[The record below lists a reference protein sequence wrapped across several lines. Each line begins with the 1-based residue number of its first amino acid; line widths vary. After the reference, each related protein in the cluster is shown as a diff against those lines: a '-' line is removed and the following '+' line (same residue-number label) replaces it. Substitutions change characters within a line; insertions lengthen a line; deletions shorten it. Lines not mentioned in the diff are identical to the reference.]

1 MLESGVSDT
10 SRTSGRF
17 PDARVINLRHEGAYR
32 GKLDLERRSP
42 VLDITA
48 SGKDF

>member
-1 MLESGVSDT
+1 MLESGVLDT
-10 SRTSGRF
+10 SRTSGHF
-17 PDARVINLRHEGAYR
+17 PDARVINLRHDSAYR
-32 GKLDLERRSP
+32 ERLDLERRSP